1 MRTVQVDAD
10 RIPGWVERF
19 SERHGPSVIKR
30 IDGNLH
36 VAAADGS
43 WATLSASHP
52 LDDATVSTRD
62 TDVEA
67 WARSAADVPP
77 TAVIIVRRGG
87 FLAAVVDGDQVEGRA
102 GRRHVQGRTAAGGWS
117 QQRFAR
123 RRSQQAD
130 ALVDAAADYATT
142 WILPRLPVEL
152 LVLGGDKPLVAGV
165 LSDSR
170 LQPLAGLT
178 RGRTLD
184 VGDPTSATLRALP
197 KLLREVSIDVHDVD
211 RDGSR

>member
-1 MRTVQVDAD
+1 MRVDAE
-10 RIPGWVERF
+10 RVVGWVERF
-19 SERHGPSVIKR
+19 AEGHGPCVITR
-30 IDGNLH
+30 IESDLR
-36 VAAADGS
+36 VDAEDGS
-43 WATLSASHP
+43 WATLRARYP
-52 LDDATVSTRD
+52 FDDAALGAADAS
-62 TDVEA
+62 VEA
-67 WARSAADVPP
+67 WSRSAAAVPP

-87 FLAAVVDGDQVEGRA
+87 FLAAVVDRDQVEGRA

-123 RRSQQAD
+123 RRTQQAD
-130 ALVDAAADYATT
+130 SLVDAAADYAAT

-178 RGRTLD
+178 RGGTLD
-184 VGDPTSATLRALP
+184 VGDPTSATLRSLP
-197 KLLREVSIDVHDVD
+197 TLLSQVLINVHDVR
-211 RDGSR
+211 RDSRA